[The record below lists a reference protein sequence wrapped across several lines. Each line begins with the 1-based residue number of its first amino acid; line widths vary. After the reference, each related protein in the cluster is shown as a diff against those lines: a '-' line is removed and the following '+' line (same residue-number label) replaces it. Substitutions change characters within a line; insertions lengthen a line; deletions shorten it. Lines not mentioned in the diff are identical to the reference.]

1 MKIKT
6 IQQANKN
13 YIFVLSYDVNCFK
26 SINKFN
32 IEN

>member
-1 MKIKT
+1 MMEIKT

-13 YIFVLSYDVNCFK
+13 IFVLSYDVSCYK